1 MPTGYGPLSFRPT
14 LLQTKWTITL
24 AILYLAIAAAIY
36 GLLRASEPDYLFTVS
51 NENVHL
57 IARYGPGLTATVT
70 SLLFNQTLDDTIRM
84 KPFFEMADQKA
95 TLTQG
100 ATPQKS
106 IAGAYFPFDGLF
118 LTPPSFIYLFLYFV
132 QFVVSF
138 LVAFKSILLGTE
150 QSGSVWKVTIR
161 TSAAIYLIA
170 AYGLMALVNIV
181 IIIWAWSRSTGLRWD
196 PVSLADYFALFARC
210 NALDSFDELEHDQ
223 VIGKFL
229 FRRNEHG
236 AARLISSQ
244 TASCFR
250 IGYWVSRS
258 RTQAQ
263 DLKSEIVYGIG
274 ILEND
279 KNSMEGIPLPQYQK
293 LTTNSL
299 YFRQHRSEK
308 CISEDYIDRKQ
319 P

>member
-1 MPTGYGPLSFRPT
+1 LSFRPT

-70 SLLFNQTLDDTIRM
+70 VLLFRQTVRDAIRM

-95 TLTQG
+95 TMTQG
-100 ATPQKS
+100 ANPWKS
-106 IAGAYFPFDGLF
+106 VAGAYFPFTAPL
-118 LTPPSFIYLFLYFV
+118 LTPSSFIYLFLFFV
-132 QFVVSF
+132 QVVVSF

-150 QSGSVWKVTIR
+150 QSGSIWKVTIR
-161 TSAAIYLIA
+161 TSAAVYLIA
-170 AYGLMALVNIV
+170 GYGLMALVNFV
-181 IIIWAWSRSTGLRWD
+181 IIIWAWSRSSGLRWD

-210 NALDSFDELEHDQ
+210 NALNSFDKLEQDWG
-223 VIGKFL
+223 IGKFVL
-229 FRRNEHG
+229 KNKHG

-244 TASCFR
+244 TTSCFR
-250 IGYWVSRS
+250 IGYWVSRT

-279 KNSMEGIPLPQYQK
+279 QNSMEGIPLPQYHK
-293 LTTNSL
+293 LTTNSP
-299 YFRQHRSEK
+299 YSRQHRSEK
-308 CISEDYIDRKQ
+308 CIPEDYIDRKQ